1 MLKKRNKL
9 NITDDQKKKCNAI
22 IHSHAAAC
30 GGVGTGMA
38 QIPLADNAVITP
50 IQIAMIIELGAV
62 FKMDISKS
70 VAQSIISGASASL
83 IGRGVSQVLFGWMPG
98 IGNAINT
105 ATAAGLTE
113 AIGWLAVDRFSKE
126 QYVSKKLSEEKSES
140 GKAEE
145 RTEEETVHMHTTD
158 EETTTEEKT
167 DLYKEL
173 MEAADLYIYGEK
185 ILTEDNKSEYS
196 ALLDQIAIE
205 MKSLPKDH
213 ILQEKWKKLNKVE
226 SGEIESRNS

>member
-9 NITDDQKKKCNAI
+9 NIKNRNKLHISDEEKAKCNAI

-62 FKMDISKS
+62 FKQDITKS

-113 AIGWLAVDRFSKE
+113 AIGWLAVDRFSNDKF
-126 QYVSKKLSEEKSES
+126 VSDTLSDRKSDNVEEHAK
-140 GKAEE
+140 
-145 RTEEETVHMHTTD
+145 EETVHKNTTD
-158 EETTTEEKT
+158 EEITK
-167 DLYKEL
+167 LI
-173 MEAADLYIYGEK
+173 EAADLYIHGEK
-185 ILTEDNKSEYS
+185 ILTDDNRPEYN
-196 ALLDQIAIE
+196 ALLAQIEKA
-205 MKSLPKDH
+205 MTHLPKDH
-213 ILQEKWKKLNKVE
+213 ILWEKYVELNEVSLGKTK
-226 SGEIESRNS
+226 SRNS